1 MTFQETLDF
10 LYTQLPVFHLQGAS
24 AYKKD
29 LSRTQALLAYLGNP
43 HHAFNTIHIAGTNGK
58 GSTSHLLASVLQ
70 EAGYKVGL
78 YTSPH
83 LRDFRERI
91 KIISPEVSGE
101 ISEEFVCEFIEKHI
115 DFFKSNELSF
125 FEMSVG
131 LAFEYF
137 VKQKTDINIIEVG
150 MGGRLDSTNI
160 ITPLISVI
168 TNIGLDHT
176 QFLGNTLELIA
187 FEKAGIIKPNI
198 PVVIGE
204 YISETKPVFLAKSDE
219 THSEIYFASDLIA
232 ATYPSALLGDYQI
245 QNKKTVLQTLKVLQD
260 KKLLSVSETDIKNG
274 FLNVIKN
281 TGLQGRWQQLGEN
294 PTVICDTAH
303 NAHGL
308 KIVLN
313 QLNKQKF
320 EKLEKQKISY
330 RQQAD
335 SAHIKN
341 NQGQNQVWIINNSKD
356 TVTIQM
362 QDWSF
367 ICVLQAKTKG
377 GQWYPIQYWRFS
389 TCGNSYYSKHFPPKT
404 ANSFVTKL
412 PNEGDYKTKIRYK
425 LLGADKFFYSNEF
438 DGRINYCE
446 FVEDSTNYNNRGEP
460 QPHFKLDSLIYLAL
474 Q

>member
-1 MTFQETLDF
+1 MNYKETLDWMF
-10 LYTQLPVFHLQGAS
+10 NKLPMYQTQGAT
-24 AYKKD
+24 AYRKD
-29 LSRTQALLAYLGNP
+29 ITNTVLLAKHIGNP
-43 HHAFNTIHIAGTNGK
+43 EYYLKCIHVAGTNGK

-83 LRDFRERI
+83 LKDYRERI
-91 KIISPEVSGE
+91 TINGIP
-101 ISEEFVCEFIEKHI
+101 ISEDYVCDFINKNKA
-115 DFFKSNELSF
+115 FFEANELSF

-160 ITPLISVI
+160 ITPLVSVI

-308 KIVLN
+308 KIVIN
-313 QLNKQKF
+313 QFKK
-320 EKLEKQKISY
+320 EKYDQLHIVLGLVNDKNLTEILPLFPKNAIYYFCKPDISRGLEQLILKEKAAEFNLVGQTYISVSNAY
-330 RQQAD
+330 QAAKENAKEND
-335 SAHIKN
+335 
-341 NQGQNQVWIINNSKD
+341 
-356 TVTIQM
+356 
-362 QDWSF
+362 F
-367 ICVLQAKTKG
+367 IYVG
-377 GQWYPIQYWRFS
+377 GS
-389 TCGNSYYSKHFPPKT
+389 T
-404 ANSFVTKL
+404 FVVAEIL
-412 PNEGDYKTKIRYK
+412 
-425 LLGADKFFYSNEF
+425 
-438 DGRINYCE
+438 
-446 FVEDSTNYNNRGEP
+446 
-460 QPHFKLDSLIYLAL
+460 
-474 Q
+474 

>member
-1 MTFQETLDF
+1 MNYKETLDWMF
-10 LYTQLPVFHLQGAS
+10 NKLPMYQTQGAT
-24 AYKKD
+24 AYRKD
-29 LSRTQALLAYLGNP
+29 ITNTVLLAKHLGNP
-43 HHAFNTIHIAGTNGK
+43 EHYLKCIHVAGTNGK

-83 LRDFRERI
+83 LKDYRERI
-91 KIISPEVSGE
+91 TINGIP
-101 ISEEFVCEFIEKHI
+101 ISEDYVCDFINKNKA
-115 DFFKSNELSF
+115 FFEANELSF

-160 ITPLISVI
+160 ITPLVSVI

-176 QFLGNTLELIA
+176 QFLGNSLELIA

-204 YISETKPVFLAKSDE
+204 YISETKPVFLAKSHE
-219 THSEIYFASDLIA
+219 THSEIYFASDLIT

-245 QNKKTVLQTLKVLQD
+245 QNKKTVLQTLKVLHD

-294 PTVICDTAH
+294 PKVICDTAH

-308 KIVLN
+308 KIVIN
-313 QLNKQKF
+313 QLKK
-320 EKLEKQKISY
+320 EKYDQLHIVLGLVNDKNLTEILPLFPQNAIYYFCKPDISRGLDQLILKEKATEFNLVGQTYISVSNAY
-330 RQQAD
+330 QAAKENA
-335 SAHIKN
+335 SN
-341 NQGQNQVWIINNSKD
+341 ND
-356 TVTIQM
+356 
-362 QDWSF
+362 F
-367 ICVLQAKTKG
+367 IYIG
-377 GQWYPIQYWRFS
+377 GS
-389 TCGNSYYSKHFPPKT
+389 T
-404 ANSFVTKL
+404 FVVAEIL
-412 PNEGDYKTKIRYK
+412 
-425 LLGADKFFYSNEF
+425 
-438 DGRINYCE
+438 
-446 FVEDSTNYNNRGEP
+446 
-460 QPHFKLDSLIYLAL
+460 
-474 Q
+474 